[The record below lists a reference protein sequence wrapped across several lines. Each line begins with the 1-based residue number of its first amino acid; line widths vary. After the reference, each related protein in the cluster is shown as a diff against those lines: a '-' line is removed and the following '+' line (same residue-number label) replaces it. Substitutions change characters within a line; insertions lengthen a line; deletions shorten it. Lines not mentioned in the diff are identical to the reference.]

1 MTRSY
6 CRGVSP
12 VIVAGCFCMFR
23 PGFASVHSGGACC
36 SACPVARGAARGFG
50 CAVFMVRCGV
60 LAVVVFSSRLAV
72 AVAGCSVSV
81 GFRGCPPVFRR
92 GRRDGAAFAHGST
105 NCQEHSTRLAICTP
119 VNFAFSQV
127 KIARQ
132 TKLSHGSHRAR
143 RCVSSNKA
151 RAARFAWAGRAASYG
166 GAAFGGLWVLCARG
180 ASCVGQTS
188 PAKPRFWRF
197 PSFCPVRRQIP
208 RKQGKQGIAGKIA
221 RSGLCS
227 FSCGLCVVCSRSRS
241 LSERRGT
248 MDKGHPDTHGGR
260 WETRSVNIYV

>member
-1 MTRSY
+1 MW
-6 CRGVSP
+6 
-12 VIVAGCFCMFR
+12 
-23 PGFASVHSGGACC
+23 
-36 SACPVARGAARGFG
+36 ACPSQGVRRAALG
-50 CAVFMVRCGV
+50 VRFSMCGV
-60 LAVVVFSSRLAV
+60 VSLRL
-72 AVAGCSVSV
+72 GCSVSV

-92 GRRDGAAFAHGST
+92 GRRGGAAFAHGST
-105 NCQEHSTRLAICTP
+105 NCQEHSTRCAICTP

-151 RAARFAWAGRAASYG
+151 RAARFAWAGRRG
-166 GAAFGGLWVLCARG
+166 KLCRGCFGVLWVLCARG

-188 PAKPRFWRF
+188 PTKPRFCRF
-197 PSFCPVRRQIP
+197 PGFCPLRRQIP

-227 FSCGLCVVCSRSRS
+227 FPCGGLWAVRGLWVSSAGGVRSRSRS
-241 LSERRGT
+241 QSERRGT
-248 MDKGHPDTHGGR
+248 LDKGHPDTHGGR
-260 WETRSVNIYV
+260 GAARSVNINACI